1 MNIVIIAGLIITL
14 LTGVPVLM
22 QILKNHPKGLIILFF
37 AEMWERF
44 SYYGMRGILIFYLT
58 QHFLFDDATAGA
70 TYGSYTSLVYLLP
83 LVGGLMADR
92 YLGTRKAIAFGAL
105 LLVAGHGMM
114 AFEGRPATETLTYAG
129 TEYEVVSEGR
139 GAAREVGIMIDGQ
152 RYAFTPAEGGGL
164 ALTDLPAGASLPQV
178 LAEGSYELE
187 QTRDQGGVS
196 IFYLAVSLIIMGVGF
211 LKPNISTIVGQLYP
225 QGDPRRDSGF
235 TLYYY
240 GINLGAFWAAVLC
253 GLLGQTVG
261 WWAGFGLAGVGMALG
276 WVVFVLGKP
285 LLQGK
290 GEPHNPEALK
300 KKVLGPINREWMI
313 YLLGVIG
320 VLPIVG
326 LFIADAAVRRWV
338 AGTVETVNAMGAEV
352 SIFVKAIEFFNVI
365 GAFLLTATLAS
376 LAYIGWFLVTKCNK
390 VERERMMLAVVLIF
404 GAVVFFTLFEQAG
417 TSLNL
422 FADRNVDLT
431 LTPVAMQF
439 LGITVGTPAQLAA
452 AGITP
457 SGFWIDATITAA
469 QVQSF
474 NAGFILIFAPIFA
487 AMWAYL
493 ASRRMDPNPTMKFGL
508 GIMQVGLGFLVV
520 VWASNLEMANSAFQM
535 PLITLALLYML
546 HTTGEL
552 FLSPVGLSEITKLSV
567 PSVVSFMMA
576 VWFLASSIA
585 QYVGGV
591 IAGLAGTE
599 TVGGQVLDPQAALET
614 SLGVFG
620 QLGWWGVGIGVGF
633 ILISFLIKG
642 WSHGAN
648 DAGNHPGPTVTDRG
662 QEDGNVARPGASTPA

>member
-14 LTGVPVLM
+14 LTGIPVLM
-22 QILKNHPKGLIILFF
+22 QILKNHPRGLIILFF

-44 SYYGMRGILIFYLT
+44 SYYGMRGILIFFLT
-58 QHFLFDDATAGA
+58 QHFLFDDAMAGS

-83 LVGGLMADR
+83 LVGGILADR
-92 YLGTRKAIAFGAL
+92 YIGTRKAIAFGAL

-129 TEYEVVSEGR
+129 TAYEISAEGR
-139 GAAREVGIMIDGQ
+139 GASRDVNIVVNGQ
-152 RYAFTPAEGGGL
+152 KYAFGPAEGGGIAVAGL
-164 ALTDLPAGASLPQV
+164 PEGSTLPAT
-178 LAEGSYELE
+178 LAPGSYEVKK
-187 QTRDQGGVS
+187 TRDQAGVN
-196 IFYLAVSLIIMGVGF
+196 IFYLALSLIIMGVGF

-253 GLLGQTVG
+253 GFLGQTVG

-285 LLQGK
+285 LLEGH
-290 GEPHNPEALK
+290 GEPPNPELLK
-300 KKVLGPINREWMI
+300 RPLFGPLNREWLI
-313 YLLGVIG
+313 YILGVLG
-320 VLPIVG
+320 VAVVWFMVQRNALVGTVLGISTLLSLAAILWVIVG
-326 LFIADAAVRRWV
+326 VCKTWAQRQ
-338 AGTVETVNAMGAEV
+338 
-352 SIFVKAIEFFNVI
+352 
-365 GAFLLTATLAS
+365 
-376 LAYIGWFLVTKCNK
+376 
-390 VERERMMLAVVLIF
+390 RMMLALVLIF

-431 LTPVAMQF
+431 IAPTAMQF
-439 LGITVGTPAQLAA
+439 LGITIGTPDQLAA

-457 SGFWIDATITAA
+457 TGFWIDATITAA

-487 AMWAYL
+487 ALWAWL
-493 ASRRMDPNPTMKFGL
+493 ASKKMDPDPTMKFGL
-508 GIMQVGLGFLVV
+508 GLVQVGLGFLVV
-520 VWASNLEMANSAFQM
+520 VWAAGSGMVSPTFQM
-535 PLITLALLYML
+535 PLIILALLYML

-552 FLSPVGLSEITKLSV
+552 FLSPVGLSEITKLSM

-585 QYVGGV
+585 QFVGGK
-591 IAGLAGTE
+591 IAGLMGTE
-599 TVGGQVLDPQAALET
+599 TVGGQVLDPQGALAT
-614 SLGVFG
+614 SLDGFNK
-620 QLGWWGVGIGVGF
+620 LGTWGVGIGIGF

-642 WSHGAN
+642 WSNGAN
-648 DAGNHPGPTVTDRG
+648 DAGNHP
-662 QEDGNVARPGASTPA
+662 SH

>member
-1 MNIVIIAGLIITL
+1 MSLNIVIMAGLVITL

-44 SYYGMRGILIFYLT
+44 SYYGMRGILIFFLT
-58 QHFLFDDATAGA
+58 QHFLFDDAMASS

-83 LVGGLMADR
+83 LLGGIMADR
-92 YLGTRKAIAFGAL
+92 YIGTRKAIVFGAV

-129 TEYEVVSEGR
+129 AQYEVVSEGR
-139 GAAREVGIMIDGQ
+139 GAAREVGIMIDGE
-152 RYAFTPAEGGGL
+152 RYDFTPAEGGGL
-164 ALTDLPAGASLPQV
+164 ALTDLPADASLPQV
-178 LAEGSYELE
+178 LPEGTYELE
-187 QTRDQGGVS
+187 QTRDQNGVNV
-196 IFYLAVSLIIMGVGF
+196 FYLAISLIIMGVGF

-261 WWAGFGLAGVGMALG
+261 WWAGFGLAGVGMLAGLI
-276 WVVFVLGKP
+276 VFVLGKP
-285 LLQGK
+285 LLQGN
-290 GEPHNPEALK
+290 GEPPNPELIK
-300 KKVLGPINREWMI
+300 RPLVGPINREWLI
-313 YLLGVIG
+313 YGASIIG
-320 VLPIVG
+320 VAIVWFMVQRNA
-326 LFIADAAVRRWV
+326 LV
-338 AGTVETVNAMGAEV
+338 GTV
-352 SIFVKAIEFFNVI
+352 
-365 GAFLLTATLAS
+365 LTLATVAS
-376 LAYIGWFLVTKCNK
+376 LGAILLVIMFVCKTW
-390 VERERMMLAVVLIF
+390 VERQRMMLAMVLIF

-431 LTPVAMQF
+431 ITPVAMQF
-439 LGITVGTPAQLAA
+439 LGITIGTPAQLAA

-487 AMWAYL
+487 AMWAFL
-493 ASRRMDPNPTMKFGL
+493 ASKKLDPNPTMKFGL
-508 GIMQVGLGFLVV
+508 GLVQVGLGFLVV
-520 VWASNLEMANSAFQM
+520 VWAAGSGMVDSAFQM
-535 PLITLALLYML
+535 PLIMLAMLYML

-552 FLSPVGLSEITKLSV
+552 FLSPVGLSEITKLSL

-585 QYVGGV
+585 QYVGGY
-591 IAGLAGTE
+591 IAGLMGTE
-599 TVGGQVLDPQAALET
+599 TVGGQVLDPQGALQT
-614 SLGVFG
+614 SLAGFDS
-620 QLGWWGVGIGVGF
+620 LGKWGVGIGVAF

-648 DAGNHPGPTVTDRG
+648 DADNHPGPTVTDRG
-662 QEDGNVARPGASTPA
+662 QEDGNVARPGTSTPA

>member
-14 LTGVPVLM
+14 LTGIPVLM
-22 QILKNHPKGLIILFF
+22 QILKNHPRGLIILFF

-44 SYYGMRGILIFYLT
+44 SYYGMRGILIFFLT
-58 QHFLFDDATAGA
+58 QHFLFDDATAGS

-83 LVGGLMADR
+83 LVGGILADR
-92 YLGTRKAIAFGAL
+92 YIGTRKAIAFGAL

-114 AFEGRPATETLTYAG
+114 AFEGRPATETLTYGG
-129 TEYEVVSEGR
+129 TAYEISAEGR
-139 GAAREVGIMIDGQ
+139 GASRDVNIVVNGQ
-152 RYAFTPAEGGGL
+152 KYAFGPAEGGGIAVAGL
-164 ALTDLPAGASLPQV
+164 PEGSTLPAT
-178 LAEGSYELE
+178 LAPGSYEMK
-187 QTRDQGGVS
+187 QTRDMAGVN
-196 IFYLAVSLIIMGVGF
+196 IFYLALSLIIMGVGF

-253 GLLGQTVG
+253 GFLGQTVG

-285 LLQGK
+285 LLEGH
-290 GEPHNPEALK
+290 GEPPNPELLK
-300 KKVLGPINREWMI
+300 QPLFGPLNREWLI
-313 YLLGVIG
+313 YILGVLG
-320 VLPIVG
+320 VAVVWFMVQRNALVGTVLGISTLLSLAAILWVIVG
-326 LFIADAAVRRWV
+326 VCKTWAQRQ
-338 AGTVETVNAMGAEV
+338 
-352 SIFVKAIEFFNVI
+352 
-365 GAFLLTATLAS
+365 
-376 LAYIGWFLVTKCNK
+376 
-390 VERERMMLAVVLIF
+390 RMMLALVLIF

-431 LTPVAMQF
+431 LAPTAMQF
-439 LGITVGTPAQLAA
+439 LGITVGTPDQLAA

-457 SGFWIDATITAA
+457 TGFWIDATITAA

-487 AMWAYL
+487 ALWAWL
-493 ASRRMDPNPTMKFGL
+493 ASKKMDPNPTMKFGL
-508 GIMQVGLGFLVV
+508 GLVQVGLGFLVV
-520 VWASNLEMANSAFQM
+520 VWAAGSGMVSPTFQM
-535 PLITLALLYML
+535 PLIILALLYML

-552 FLSPVGLSEITKLSV
+552 FLSPVGLSEITKLSM

-585 QYVGGV
+585 QFVGGK
-591 IAGLAGTE
+591 IAGLMGTE
-599 TVGGQVLDPQAALET
+599 TVGGQVLDPQGALAT
-614 SLGVFG
+614 SLDGFNK
-620 QLGWWGVGIGVGF
+620 LGTWGVGIGIGF

-642 WSHGAN
+642 WSNGAN
-648 DAGNHPGPTVTDRG
+648 DAGNHP
-662 QEDGNVARPGASTPA
+662 SH

>member
-14 LTGVPVLM
+14 LTGIPVLM
-22 QILKNHPKGLIILFF
+22 QILKNHPRGLIILFF

-44 SYYGMRGILIFYLT
+44 SYYGMRGILIFFLT
-58 QHFLFDDATAGA
+58 QHFLFDDATAGS

-83 LVGGLMADR
+83 LVGGILADR
-92 YLGTRKAIAFGAL
+92 YIGTRKAIAFGAL

-129 TEYEVVSEGR
+129 KAYEISAEGR
-139 GAAREVGIMIDGQ
+139 GASRDVNIVVNGQ
-152 RYAFTPAEGGGL
+152 KYAFGPAEGGGIAVAGL
-164 ALTDLPAGASLPQV
+164 PEGSTLPAT
-178 LAEGSYELE
+178 LAPGSYEVKK
-187 QTRDQGGVS
+187 TRDQAGVDV
-196 IFYLAVSLIIMGVGF
+196 FYLALSLIIMGVGF

-253 GLLGQTVG
+253 GFLGQTVG

-285 LLQGK
+285 LLEGH
-290 GEPHNPEALK
+290 GEPPNPELLK
-300 KKVLGPINREWMI
+300 RPLFGPLNREWLI
-313 YLLGVIG
+313 YILGVLG
-320 VLPIVG
+320 VAVVWFMVQRNALVGAVLGVSTVLSLAAILWVIVG
-326 LFIADAAVRRWV
+326 VCKTWAQRQ
-338 AGTVETVNAMGAEV
+338 
-352 SIFVKAIEFFNVI
+352 
-365 GAFLLTATLAS
+365 
-376 LAYIGWFLVTKCNK
+376 
-390 VERERMMLAVVLIF
+390 RMMLALVLIF

-431 LTPVAMQF
+431 IAPTAMQF
-439 LGITVGTPAQLAA
+439 LGITIGTPDQLAA

-457 SGFWIDATITAA
+457 TGFWIDATITAA

-487 AMWAYL
+487 ALWAWL
-493 ASRRMDPNPTMKFGL
+493 ASKKMDPDPTMKFGL
-508 GIMQVGLGFLVV
+508 GLVQVGLGFLVV
-520 VWASNLEMANSAFQM
+520 VWAAGSGMVSPTFQM
-535 PLITLALLYML
+535 PLIILALLYML

-552 FLSPVGLSEITKLSV
+552 FLSPVGLSEITKLSM

-585 QYVGGV
+585 QFVGGK
-591 IAGLAGTE
+591 IAGLMGTE
-599 TVGGQVLDPQAALET
+599 TVGGQVLDPQGALAT
-614 SLGVFG
+614 SLDGFNK
-620 QLGWWGVGIGVGF
+620 LGTWGVGIGIGF

-642 WSHGAN
+642 WSNGAN
-648 DAGNHPGPTVTDRG
+648 DAGNHP
-662 QEDGNVARPGASTPA
+662 SH